1 MNERVSSAM
10 EALDQAKE
18 CLAKAKSTAGIE
30 AKEDAM
36 TVSDEEPDKDLAGST
51 ADRIKEGLTNLQTS
65 LEALQTS
72 AEQMVEDEQR
82 HSNGLASTQ
91 HIRKSQN
98 HPNRMVVLRGLA
110 RPSEYSDGIYCS
122 EAFLTCGQCLRM
134 HPKVDAWSSSRTKF
148 CI

>member
-72 AEQMVEDEQR
+72 AEQMVEDEQKALKR
-82 HSNGLASTQ
+82 PRLDPAHAEAA
-91 HIRKSQN
+91 K
-98 HPNRMVVLRGLA
+98 
-110 RPSEYSDGIYCS
+110 PSEPHGG
-122 EAFLTCGQCLRM
+122 ATGFG
-134 HPKVDAWSSSRTKF
+134 
-148 CI
+148 